1 MTTLLSVIALVAVLA
16 LFVAF
21 RWWAARS
28 RYLPPAQAKAL
39 WKHFAA
45 AEAQPDPHRRVL
57 DAAKTFE
64 SALKAKGYKGSFGD
78 MLRKAGPA
86 IPAVQPV
93 WDALKLRNRLAHE
106 PGAQADAKSADRAAA
121 AFGRALTV
129 FLGPR
134 P

>member
-1 MTTLLSVIALVAVLA
+1 MTTFLSVAAFLAVLV
-16 LFVAF
+16 LFAAF
-21 RWWAARS
+21 RWWAKRS
-28 RYLPPAQAKAL
+28 RYLPPAQATVL

-45 AEAQPDPHRRVL
+45 AEAQTDPHRKVL

-64 SALKAKGYKGSFGD
+64 SALKAKGYRGSLGD
-78 MLRKAGPA
+78 MLRRAGPA
-86 IPAVQPV
+86 IPSVQSV
-93 WDALKLRNRLAHE
+93 WDGVKLRNRLAHE

-121 AFGRALTV
+121 AFGRALAV